1 MISIKNLTMLY
12 KNGKGVKNISI
23 SIQDGETKA
32 LLGPN
37 GSGKTTTMRSFMGF
51 LKCSDGTLSVNEID
65 PISNPIEAKKIIA
78 TWKDEQVIRKREECN
93 LWWTKLKTKIQISIS
108 KRMVNLFLLN
118 PYL

>member
-37 GSGKTTTMRSFMGF
+37 GS
-51 LKCSDGTLSVNEID
+51 
-65 PISNPIEAKKIIA
+65 
-78 TWKDEQVIRKREECN
+78 
-93 LWWTKLKTKIQISIS
+93 
-108 KRMVNLFLLN
+108 
-118 PYL
+118 